1 MALEERFQDM
11 AKTTAVVLARMNNQ
25 VKEMTMKKKVFYRY
39 LLGGLMMAVTV
50 ACSGSDDDNTVPT
63 PTDDTLKTVRLTI
76 TQIDNDGSADARLM
90 DGTRATLS
98 ESGKTLAASWV
109 ANDGLTYYNLNQ
121 QFISDQLM
129 YVFGPLTAT
138 ETAAKSSFT
147 GDVTCS
153 AENKL
158 AVIYPA
164 LDLEKNPLSTYAIS
178 PYTISLDGQNGTL
191 GKLATTFHYVYGVAT
206 VKSVT
211 GTTATATMPK
221 MKSLLT
227 VCKFSFIDK
236 ANSSP
241 ISVNTLSISLSNDGV
256 YGKKDTYPQSA
267 MVTPGENQSD
277 VHAAAVT
284 SGSALTMTL
293 PEASNEVYVALLPT
307 PTDATQPVSLTFT
320 VNDGSNTYSGTAKA
334 HLKEGE
340 YVVAENLKL
349 TKQ

>member
-1 MALEERFQDM
+1 MKRIALY
-11 AKTTAVVLARMNNQ
+11 K
-25 VKEMTMKKKVFYRY
+25 Y
-39 LLGGLMMAVTV
+39 LLGGLMMAVTA
-50 ACSGSDDDNTVPT
+50 ACSGSEDDNTLPS
-63 PTDDTLKTVRLTI
+63 PIEDMPKTVRLTI
-76 TQIDNDGSADARLM
+76 TQTADDNGSANARLL
-90 DGTRATLS
+90 DGTRATLNVNNQND
-98 ESGKTLAASWV
+98 KVLDASWT

-121 QFISDQLM
+121 QFINDHLT
-129 YVFGPLTAT
+129 YVFGQLTAT
-138 ETAAKSSFT
+138 ETATKSSFT
-147 GDVTCS
+147 GDVTCY
-153 AENKL
+153 EGNKL

-164 LDLEKNPLSTYAIS
+164 TSFTAGTEIQPYSITLS
-178 PYTISLDGQNGTL
+178 GQDGTL
-191 GKLATTFHYVYGVAT
+191 GTLATTFHYVYGVAT

-241 ISVNTLSISLSNDGV
+241 IPVNTLSISLSNDGV

-267 MVTPGENQSD
+267 TVTPGENQSD

-320 VNDGSNTYSGTAKA
+320 VNDGSKTYSGTAKA